1 MFLIYL
7 KKAGRKLP
15 ILVRLP
21 NYMSFEKIKILLKA
35 FVESQFGHCPLAWM
49 FHSRRAN
56 SKVNHIHERALCIV
70 YNNNVLSFVELLE
83 LHKSF
88 KLHHIM
94 KIFKRLL
101 LKFLR

>member
-1 MFLIYL
+1 
-7 KKAGRKLP
+7 
-15 ILVRLP
+15 
-21 NYMSFEKIKILLKA
+21 MSFEKIKILLKA

-70 YNNNVLSFVELLE
+70 YNNNVLSFAELLE

>member
-15 ILVRLP
+15 ILARLP

-35 FVESQFGHCPLAWM
+35 FVESQFGYGPLAWM
-49 FHSRRAN
+49 FHSR
-56 SKVNHIHERALCIV
+56 RALCIV
-70 YNNNVLSFVELLE
+70 YNNNVLSFAELLE

-88 KLHHIM
+88 KLHYIM
-94 KIFKRLL
+94 KIFNRLL

>member
-15 ILVRLP
+15 ILARLP

-35 FVESQFGHCPLAWM
+35 FAEPQFGCCSLAWM
-49 FHSRRAN
+49 FHSRREN

-70 YNNNVLSFVELLE
+70 YNNNVLSFAELLE

-88 KLHHIM
+88 KLHHAM
-94 KIFKRLL
+94 KIFNRLL